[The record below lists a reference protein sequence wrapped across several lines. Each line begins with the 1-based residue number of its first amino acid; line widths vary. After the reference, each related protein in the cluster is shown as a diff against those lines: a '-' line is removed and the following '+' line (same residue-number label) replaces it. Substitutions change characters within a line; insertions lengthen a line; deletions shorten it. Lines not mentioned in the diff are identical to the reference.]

1 MNDILLFIGS
11 SRVFEG
17 GGKNHVCFTRIF
29 EIERGRERE
38 KDGREGLLFQRL
50 EKGRVRERGSEE
62 TSTRGKEGN

>member
-1 MNDILLFIGS
+1 MIFCYLLVRIECS
-11 SRVFEG
+11 KEE
-17 GGKNHVCFTRIF
+17 GKNHVCFTRIF
-29 EIERGRERE
+29 EIERRRERE

>member
-1 MNDILLFIGS
+1 MIFCYLLV
-11 SRVFEG
+11 RVECSKEE
-17 GGKNHVCFTRIF
+17 GKNHVCFTWIF